1 MKNLD
6 SVFAAYLIGWAV
18 FFFYYLSVARRS
30 STLRSE
36 IERLKGALAGRK
48 Q

>member
-18 FFFYYLSVARRS
+18 FFVFYLSVAKRTS
-30 STLRSE
+30 SLRDE
-36 IERLKGALAGRK
+36 LDRLKDSIQRGK
-48 Q
+48 